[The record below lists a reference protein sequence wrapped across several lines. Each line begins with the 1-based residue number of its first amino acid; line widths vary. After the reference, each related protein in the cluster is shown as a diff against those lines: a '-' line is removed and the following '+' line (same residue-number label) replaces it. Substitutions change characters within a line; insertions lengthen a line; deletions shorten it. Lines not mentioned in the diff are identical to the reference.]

1 MPDSVTQL
9 RAAGPIG
16 QKRTLAILGDG
27 FADADQTTYNDW
39 VQNTVIGGVFSQD
52 YFYED
57 GSAWNIFRVDLISND
72 SGVSQK
78 TYNADGTVKSITL
91 KDTALGMI
99 YSGDSGHPGND
110 PPKAHANDCSRANS
124 VGDHSEENQG

>member
-9 RAAGPIG
+9 RAAGPVG

-27 FADADQTTYNDW
+27 FADADQSAYNDW
-39 VQNTVIGGVFSQD
+39 VQNTVMAGVFAKD

-57 GSAWNIFRVDLISND
+57 GSAWNIFRVNLISND

-78 TYNADGTVKSITL
+78 TYNADGSVKSINL
-91 KDTALGMI
+91 KDTA
-99 YSGDSGHPGND
+99 GND
-110 PPKAHANDCSRANS
+110 L
-124 VGDHSEENQG
+124 QW